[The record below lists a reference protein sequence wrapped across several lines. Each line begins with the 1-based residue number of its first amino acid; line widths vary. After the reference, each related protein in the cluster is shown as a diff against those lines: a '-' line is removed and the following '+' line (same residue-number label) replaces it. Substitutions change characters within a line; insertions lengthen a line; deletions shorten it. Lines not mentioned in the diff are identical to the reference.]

1 MKKSASKSPGYQKR
15 RKLTQTSTGLR
26 NLPAELAD
34 GMCRSDSKEGP
45 VFEHVHDTT
54 DSCIKEY
61 MSISKVGYVPFNS
74 NKVNQDRVTRF
85 AGLGPKKDC
94 YFFGVLDGHG
104 VRGEDVSGFV
114 LKNFIPIINKISRFT
129 DNPKDGLKRAFAD
142 MTTSLVLSPVNC
154 SFSGTTAVC
163 SWIQGKKIY
172 TANCGD
178 SRAVLARLKD
188 GKLVAKDLSTDQK
201 PDDKGEKERIIEMNG
216 RVEPCKGVLGN
227 PIGPARVWLKSQDMP
242 GLAMSRSFGDD
253 VATSVGVI
261 SVPQLTEHDITPEDK
276 MVIWASDGVWEF
288 ISSQDA
294 VDMIANCKSA
304 DVACK
309 LLVQE
314 SVVRWKKEEE
324 VIDDISAL
332 VVFLEVKME

>member
-1 MKKSASKSPGYQKR
+1 MKKSKSKTTGYQKR

-26 NLPAELAD
+26 NLPSELAD
-34 GMCRSDSKEGP
+34 GMGKAEEKEGP
-45 VFEHVHDTT
+45 AAKHVHDST

-74 NKVNQDRVTRF
+74 NKVNQDRVTCF

-94 YFFGVLDGHG
+94 YLFGVLDGHG
-104 VRGEDVSGFV
+104 IRGEDVSSFV
-114 LKNFIPIINKISRFT
+114 LKNFVPIINKIARFT
-129 DNPKDGLKRAFAD
+129 ENPKDGLIKAFAD
-142 MTTSLVLSPVNC
+142 MTTSLVLSSVNC

-178 SRAVLARLKD
+178 SRAVLAQLKD

-201 PDDKGEKERIIEMNG
+201 PENEIEKKRIVSMNG

-227 PIGPARVWLKSQDMP
+227 PIGPARVWLKAQDMP

-261 SVPQLTEHDITPEDK
+261 SIPELTEHDITTDDK

-294 VDMIANCKSA
+294 VNLVSKCKNA
-304 DVACK
+304 DDACK
-309 LLVQE
+309 ILVKE
-314 SVVRWKKEEE
+314 STARWKKEEE

-332 VVFLEVKME
+332 VVFLDAKME